1 MTNASLLTQL
11 SNEFA
16 TLVAAAAPSVVQV
29 HGRHRP
35 GTGIV
40 YAEDV
45 VLTTTRSLGREDG
58 LRVVRADGSAADA
71 ELAGWDP
78 ATNLAVL
85 RVPKL
90 GLPPFT
96 IAPDVPPVG
105 SVAVAVARSWSN
117 AVTASAGIVAVIGG
131 PLQTGRRRAIEQIVR
146 TTAPM
151 HDGFSGG
158 AFLGVDGRLLGVT
171 TAAAIRGLGVVIPAA
186 IAWRSASTLLEHGSL
201 KRGYLGIAGQPV
213 TLVGAQQAAAGQDH
227 GVLVVNVAAGGP
239 AATGGLLV
247 GDIVLALD
255 GDAIGSPDD
264 LVDRLTG
271 RVGQPVRV
279 RLLRGGSVAEV
290 TIVVGER
297 DGR

>member
-1 MTNASLLTQL
+1 MTTASVLPQL

-96 IAPDVPPVG
+96 IAPDVPTVG

-158 AFLGVDGRLLGVT
+158 AFLGTSGALAGVT
-171 TAAAIRGLGVVIPAA
+171 TAARIRGLGVVIPAA
-186 IAWRSASTLLEHGSL
+186 IAWKTAATILEHGGVR
-201 KRGYLGIAGQPV
+201 RGYVGVAVQPVQLATAATDRERAVLVVGVSAGSPAARAGVIVGDVILDLDGQPV
-213 TLVGAQQAAAGQDH
+213 SSPED
-227 GVLVVNVAAGGP
+227 
-239 AATGGLLV
+239 LL
-247 GDIVLALD
+247 
-255 GDAIGSPDD
+255 D
-264 LVDRLTG
+264 LLRG
-271 RVGQPVRV
+271 NRVGREVTL
-279 RLLRGGSVAEV
+279 RLLRGGAPKDLTV
-290 TIVVGER
+290 IVEER
-297 DGR
+297 PA